1 MCREIDGGVC
11 VLLLFY
17 RIQIKYKLTGRRKFM
32 SIDVEVLRRI
42 PLFKQ
47 LGQEDLAQVALM
59 TQERRYERGDLILL
73 EGDLGGALH
82 YVHAGLVKVFKT
94 SPSGK
99 EQVLSLIAPGH
110 TFNDVPAL
118 DGGPNPASAAALE
131 QSVIYVIR
139 RADLRELIRMRPEV
153 AEAVVR
159 TLTGALR
166 HLVALVEDLSL
177 RHVTARVAKILLDQE
192 KTAAQAQNVYH
203 LTQQEMAALAGTARE
218 VVGRSLKELEG
229 AGAIEM
235 RQGRAIVMN
244 RERLQLLA
252 SE

>member
-1 MCREIDGGVC
+1 MP
-11 VLLLFY
+11 
-17 RIQIKYKLTGRRKFM
+17 
-32 SIDVEVLRRI
+32 VEVEALRHI
-42 PLFKQ
+42 TLFAQ
-47 LGQEDLAQVALM
+47 LGQEELAHVAAM
-59 TQERRYERGDLILL
+59 TIERHYERGDLIVL
-73 EGDLGGALH
+73 EGDPGGALH
-82 YVHAGLVKVFKT
+82 YVRAGLVKVFKT

-99 EQVLSLIAPGH
+99 EQVLRLIAAGY

-118 DGGPNPASAAALE
+118 DGGPNPASAAAME
-131 QSVIYVIR
+131 PSIVYVIR
-139 RADLRELIRMRPEV
+139 RAELRTLIMTRPEV

-159 TLTGALR
+159 TLTSALR

-192 KTAAQAQNVYH
+192 IASQEAQRAYH

-218 VVGRSLKELEG
+218 VVGRSFKELEM

-235 RQGRAIVMN
+235 RQGRAVVLN
-244 RERLQLLA
+244 RERLRLLA